1 MALLSPALLWLLAV
15 GPILLFFYV
24 WRARH
29 KRFVAPSVLL
39 WQRALQETEHRAS
52 WRLPIRHIL
61 LLLELL
67 ALALLGFS
75 LARPAV
81 SVGVP
86 HQQVIV
92 LDASLQMTARDSAAG
107 SPKGTSIPRG
117 IPMGGPGTAQIT
129 RFAAAQAA
137 IGQMIDHLGPADTM
151 SLIRVGAVAQLVLT
165 SGDRQAL
172 RAAVAQQRPDL
183 GAPAMAD
190 GLLLA
195 RQVAALSHGAQPS
208 LTVLTARSMAGGA
221 TPPQANY
228 CDAVQRWPAGSCRVL
243 RLGTSDDD
251 QAVTDLAA
259 SCPAAAARGGSPG
272 GTAIPRGGPSGDCS
286 VFARIVNYGPQ
297 GVTEPVA
304 LYADG
309 LPLPL
314 PAQDSTYFVP
324 ARSSLDLVFS
334 APRQAHTVEL
344 ALGHHDIIS
353 GDDRRWAVLPHPRM
367 STVLIVSDEPSLLD
381 RAVHAIPDV
390 SVTDVTPDQYTD
402 AAALGADATIFDSW
416 LPDTPAPSNALILNP
431 PQGSSYLPYD
441 HMMRDPA
448 VATIDDRTTLAQT
461 LLGGVDLR
469 ALVVG
474 SAPALRL
481 PEWAQALV
489 ASNEGPLI
497 MAGTRAPDPGTSS
510 TGTGTAPRLI
520 VVGFGIVAP
529 SSNLSQL
536 VAFPLLLERAI
547 AWLAGVSSGD
557 PGGAT
562 GDQVAI
568 TSPAWGT
575 ARPLEAEPAGSVV
588 TVLDPAMK
596 RVALAASPVDGS
608 PIFVAGG
615 APGAYVV
622 RQGAGAASAEEHIA
636 VNPATGGAGAAGG
649 QQAGL
654 LAPAAAGASGAIARL
669 VARQEIWWALVL
681 AVLAVLS
688 VEWWVYA
695 KRT

>member
-1 MALLSPALLWLLAV
+1 MALLSPALLWLLAL

-86 HQQVIV
+86 HQEVVV
-92 LDASLQMTARDSAAG
+92 LDASLQMTARDGVAA
-107 SPKGTSIPRG
+107 SEIPGRDH
-117 IPMGGPGTAQIT
+117 GTAPIT
-129 RFAAAQAA
+129 RFGAAQAA

-165 SGDRQAL
+165 SGDRQVL
-172 RAAVAQQRPDL
+172 RAAVGRLHPDL
-183 GAPAMAD
+183 SAPVMAD

-208 LTVLTARSMAGGA
+208 LTVLTARIIGGG
-221 TPPQANY
+221 TSPPQAGY
-228 CDAVQRWPAGSCRVL
+228 CDAGQGWPAGTCRVV

-259 SCPAAAARGGSPG
+259 SCPAAASRAGPG
-272 GTAIPRGGPSGDCS
+272 GDCS
-286 VFARIVNYGPQ
+286 VFARVVNYGPQ
-297 GVTEPVA
+297 GVAEPVA
-304 LYADG
+304 LFADG

-344 ALGHHDIIS
+344 ALGHHDILS
-353 GDDRRWAVLPHPRM
+353 GDDRRWAVLPHPPMR
-367 STVLIVSDEPSLLD
+367 SVLIVSDEPALLD

-390 SVTDVTPDQYTD
+390 SVEDLTPDQYTD
-402 AAALGADATIFDSW
+402 VSALGSDATIFDGW
-416 LPDTPAPSNALILNP
+416 LPDNPVPANALILNP

-448 VATIDDRTTLAQT
+448 VATIDDRTPLAQT
-461 LLGGVDLR
+461 LLSGVDLR

-474 SAPALRL
+474 SAPALAL
-481 PEWAQALV
+481 PPWAQALV
-489 ASNEGPLI
+489 TSNEGPLI
-497 MAGTRAPDPGTSS
+497 MAGTRAPDPGATSV
-510 TGTGTAPRLI
+510 GAGTAPRLV
-520 VVGFGIVAP
+520 VVGFGTAAP

-547 AWLAGVSSGD
+547 DWLAGVPSAD
-557 PGGAT
+557 PGGGSGGLGSPQGTLA
-562 GDQVAI
+562 
-568 TSPAWGT
+568 SPAWGT
-575 ARPLEAEPAGSVV
+575 AWPLGAKPGGSSV

-596 RVALAASPVDGS
+596 RVALAASPADGS
-608 PIFVAGG
+608 PIFVAES
-615 APGAYVV
+615 APGDYVV
-622 RQGAGAASAEEHIA
+622 RQTGAGAASGEEHIA
-636 VNPATGGAGAAGG
+636 VNPATGGAALDGG
-649 QQAGL
+649 QKAGL
-654 LAPAAAGASGAIARL
+654 LAPAAGGAGAGLTRL
-669 VARQEIWWALVL
+669 LARQEIWWELVL

-688 VEWWVYA
+688 VEWWIYA